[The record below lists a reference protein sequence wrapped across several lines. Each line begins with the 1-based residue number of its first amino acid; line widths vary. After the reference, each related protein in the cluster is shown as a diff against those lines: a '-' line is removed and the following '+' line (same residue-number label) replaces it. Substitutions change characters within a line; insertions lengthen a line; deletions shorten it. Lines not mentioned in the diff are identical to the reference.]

1 MKINQPKPGR
11 YTPQCPKCSQ
21 RLLIVVSED
30 PSVPPSVSL
39 AKEKAKVYPAET
51 VAPAGAKGNPA
62 ATAAFTAKV
71 ASDRTKPGP
80 TDPAATADFSPPKS
94 TSRPAPAATQ
104 APRSAARAGTPT
116 GAATGA
122 AAATDAPTTPP
133 PSKAGGET
141 TGFNVA
147 PQPASGDL
155 SGTLGGYQ
163 LLKQLGRGGMGAVY
177 LARQLS
183 LDRNVAVKV
192 MRTDWSRDPVFVAR
206 FTREAYAAAQL
217 VHHHVVQIYDIGVER
232 QQNYFSMELVDGKSL
247 ADAIADQGKIDVEVA
262 VGYILQATRG
272 LAFAHQQGMVHRD
285 IKPDNLLI
293 NSHGMVKVADLG
305 IVKVP
310 GGSGAA
316 EESRPAAATSSIAAS
331 ASNAVTM
338 AGVAM
343 GTPHFMA
350 PEQARDSASVDA
362 RADIY
367 SLGCTLYMLVTGHP
381 PFAGKTAIE
390 VITKHASEPVV
401 PPDAVVKRVPK
412 ELSEIILKMVAK
424 QPADRYANMG
434 EVIKALEGFL
444 GVESNKPFSP
454 REEHAQALEEAASGF
469 YAPPL
474 ARLRG
479 KLAAGY
485 CGALLLLALATAFF
499 SPSLAIGCLGLAVMT
514 PAAYLVIAGVAQKT
528 FIFSKIRELVFTAG
542 IGGWLKGAAAALMLL
557 VILFAL
563 GWLWVWIG
571 AGVAAVLIALGYY
584 MAVERSLQRARRTP
598 LDNAEQ
604 LLKKLRL
611 NGLEEDALR
620 QFICKYTGEQ
630 WEEFYEALFGY
641 EAKLQARSRW
651 GLVDRGTARPK
662 YATWRDPVVRWIDAR
677 VTAKKLA
684 RERKHLAA
692 MEEMG
697 LRATGVEP
705 AEAKRLAEEKTKV
718 LIAKVKSAKVKV
730 SQEPTGSRWMRPFY
744 LLFGPQVRFF
754 GGAALMA
761 FSLMWAHQNQLIRS
775 EELKSVGESAMQQA
789 QQGEVDDSQ
798 VQATKKLAGSW
809 LQRAR
814 EAKPLELPLVPT
826 SITQFV
832 SHLCVAGAGLLLVI
846 SSFQSSLRI
855 VAVFLLAAIS
865 LFAAQW
871 FGLP

>member
-11 YTPQCPKCSQ
+11 YTPQCPKCSE
-21 RLLIVVSED
+21 RLVIVVSDD
-30 PSVPPSVSL
+30 PSVPPSVVL
-39 AKEKAKVYPAET
+39 LKEKARVHPAET
-51 VAPAGAKGNPA
+51 VAPTAKANPA
-62 ATAAFTAKV
+62 ATAAFTARG
-71 ASDRTKPGP
+71 ASDRTRSVPS
-80 TDPAATADFSPPKS
+80 D
-94 TSRPAPAATQ
+94 
-104 APRSAARAGTPT
+104 SAAMAGTSEGPPQKR
-116 GAATGA
+116 
-122 AAATDAPTTPP
+122 APTTPP
-133 PSKAGGET
+133 ASQAGGET

-147 PQPASGDL
+147 QQPATGEL

-163 LLKQLGRGGMGAVY
+163 LVKQLGRGGMGAVY

-192 MRTDWSRDPVFVAR
+192 MRTDWARDPVFVAR

-247 ADAIADQGKIDVEVA
+247 ADVIEQQGKVDVEVA
-262 VGYILQATRG
+262 VGYILQAARG

-310 GGSGAA
+310 GSAA
-316 EESRPAAATSSIAAS
+316 EESRPAASPGSITAS
-331 ASNAVTM
+331 ASSAVTQ

-367 SLGCTLYMLVTGHP
+367 SLGCSLYMLITGQP
-381 PFAGKTAIE
+381 PFKGKTAME
-390 VITKHASEPVV
+390 VITKHASEPVI
-401 PPDAVVKRVPK
+401 PPDTVVKRVPR

-424 QPADRYANMG
+424 QPGDRYANMA

-454 REEHAQALEEAASGF
+454 REEHAQALEEAAAGF

-474 ARLRG
+474 AKLRG
-479 KLAAGY
+479 KLVAGY
-485 CGALLLLALATAFF
+485 FGALVLLTLVTAFF
-499 SPSLAIGCLGLAVMT
+499 SATLAIGCLGLIVMT
-514 PAAYLVIAGVAQKT
+514 PLAHLVVAGVARKT
-528 FIFSKIRELVFTAG
+528 FVFSKTRELVFTAG
-542 IGGWLKGAAAALMLL
+542 IGGWLKGAAAVVMLL
-557 VILFAL
+557 VILLAL

-571 AGVAAVLIALGYY
+571 AAVAAALIALGYY
-584 MAVERSLQRARRTP
+584 VAAERPVQRARRTP
-598 LDNAEQ
+598 LDSAEQ

-620 QFICKYTGEQ
+620 QFICKYSGEE

-662 YATWRDPVVRWIDAR
+662 YAVWRDPVVRWIDAR
-677 VTAKKLA
+677 VAAKKLA

-697 LRATGVEP
+697 LRATGVDP

-730 SQEPTGSRWMRPFY
+730 NEEPSGNRWMRPFAR
-744 LLFGPQVRFF
+744 LVGPQVRFF
-754 GGAALMA
+754 GGAALLA
-761 FSLMWAHQNQLIRS
+761 LSLMWAHQNQLISS
-775 EELKSVGESAMQQA
+775 EELKSVGGSAMQQA
-789 QQGEVDDSQ
+789 RQGELDDSQ
-798 VQATKKLAGSW
+798 VQATKQLASSW
-809 LQRAR
+809 IGRAR
-814 EAKPLELPLVPT
+814 AAKPLELPLVPT
-826 SITQFV
+826 SITVFV
-832 SHLCVAGAGLLLVI
+832 SHLCAAGAGLLLVM
-846 SSFQSSLRI
+846 SAFPSRRL
-855 VAVFLLAAIS
+855 VVLVFVLAAIG